1 MEKLGAAWFG
11 GITALPQEGLWVNRR
26 FRLRKTSDILRV
38 RRDGKSYAHPLVV
51 LQFNENQ
58 LEQTRIAVIAS
69 RKIGNAVKRN
79 RARRLLRE
87 ASRKFY
93 PEIQTGWD
101 ILLTARSPITKAHY
115 PAVEAALQNLFNK
128 ADLLVALNVR

>member
-1 MEKLGAAWFG
+1 MSIKLASESVKIHPTAIIEDGVSVGSGTSVWDNVHIRKNAIVGENCIIGEK
-11 GITALPQEGLWVNRR
+11 T
-26 FRLRKTSDILRV
+26 
-38 RRDGKSYAHPLVV
+38 Y
-51 LQFNENQ
+51 
-58 LEQTRIAVIAS
+58 IAYDV
-69 RKIGNAVKRN
+69 KIGNAVKRN
-79 RARRLLRE
+79 RAKRLLRE

-101 ILLTARSPITKAHY
+101 ILLTARSPIAKAHY